1 MATQIPPEHRWFT
14 PADCAALLSG
24 VKHGDQ
30 WRAPCPVHGG
40 ESTDALSIRQVID
53 RYGNPKTSLHCFAH
67 DCAIEDICAEM
78 GIEVRQLY
86 SIQPEYARA
95 TKHVPR
101 AKSPR
106 IERLKRMEDPTPDE
120 IAQILLEEM
129 IVSDPPF
136 IQECAPA
143 RQKMWD
149 LAEASPKAKARLTQ
163 ALRQTG
169 LIPSAFWA
177 ELAWQMGEACDG
189 DHA

>member
-1 MATQIPPEHRWFT
+1 MATQPPPEHRWYS

-40 ESTDALSIRQVID
+40 ESTDALSIRQVTD

-95 TKHVPR
+95 TRYVPR

-106 IERLKRMEDPTPDE
+106 IDKLKRMEEPTPDE

-129 IVSDPPF
+129 IVSDPAF

-143 RQKMWD
+143 RQKLW
-149 LAEASPKAKARLTQ
+149 
-163 ALRQTG
+163 
-169 LIPSAFWA
+169 
-177 ELAWQMGEACDG
+177 ELAQGSPRCQAALTKALQ
-189 DHA
+189 HAGLHPMSFWTTLADEMAR

>member
-1 MATQIPPEHRWFT
+1 MATQIPPEHRWYT
-14 PADCAALLSG
+14 PADCAALLLA

-40 ESTDALSIRQVID
+40 ESTDCLSIRQVID

-67 DCAIEDICAEM
+67 DCDIEDICAEM

-86 SIQPEYARA
+86 SIQPDYAKA

-106 IERLKRMEDPTPDE
+106 IDKLKQMEEPTPDE

-129 IVSDPPF
+129 IVSDPAF
-136 IQECAPA
+136 IQKCAPA
-143 RQKMWD
+143 RAKMWEI
-149 LAEASPKAKARLTQ
+149 AQASHGAREAFTR
-163 ALRQTG
+163 ALREAHV
-169 LIPSAFWA
+169 IPARFW
-177 ELAWQMGEACDG
+177 EQMRNERGG
-189 DHA
+189 